1 MSLGAL
7 RYDNKGGMERTF
19 ASLSAACA
27 DMCEGVCMDTL
38 AMDLTLGSEEREAE
52 TEGSATR
59 CDGTFFDM
67 AVVIMVAVVVI
78 VVVGE
83 GDEKQR

>member
-1 MSLGAL
+1 
-7 RYDNKGGMERTF
+7 
-19 ASLSAACA
+19 
-27 DMCEGVCMDTL
+27 MDTL

-67 AVVIMVAVVVI
+67 AVVIKVAVVVVV

-83 GDEKQR
+83 DDERQR